1 MDAARVRSRWPG
13 DIIFDPEHLPDMNR
27 LASFA
32 AAAVP
37 LSFELPTQLFDASTT
52 PDSPRRRLS
61 SRATAMAPNH
71 ALFAPMHYERNYAYP
86 LLVWLHDEGGNER
99 ELRRL
104 MPHVS
109 VRNYVGAAV
118 RGVEP
123 SRRVQRGYSW
133 GASAD
138 AAGETAQRVRH
149 VMDLAAER
157 FNLHARRMFIAG
169 FGSGGTMAL
178 RLAMENPSWFAGAAS
193 LSGPAPRGRCPL
205 ARVNEA
211 RQVPLFLASCRDSHE
226 YPPTRV
232 SADLRLLYS
241 AGFSLALRQYPC
253 PRELTTAMLSDM
265 DRWLMQQVCPET
277 AAAPSS

>member
-1 MDAARVRSRWPG
+1 MTLQSLGRADFTRPRVNEPT
-13 DIIFDPEHLPDMNR
+13 MNR
-27 LASFA
+27 LQSPA
-32 AAAVP
+32 APTAP
-37 LSFELPTQLFDASTT
+37 LSFDLTHQLFDGSSTH
-52 PDSPRRRLS
+52 DLGGDRLHG
-61 SRATAMAPNH
+61 RATRTGSQH
-71 ALFAPMHYERNYAYP
+71 ALFSPMHYERNYAYP

-99 ELRRL
+99 ELRKL

-123 SRRVQRGYSW
+123 SWRSKRGYSW
-133 GASAD
+133 GASPS
-138 AAGETAQRVRH
+138 AAAETADRVRQ
-149 VMDLAAER
+149 VIELADER
-157 FNLHARRMFIAG
+157 FNLHARRIFIAG

-178 RLAMENPSWFAGAAS
+178 RLALENPSWFAGAAS
-193 LSGPAPRGRCPL
+193 LNGPMPRGNCPL

-211 RQVPLFLASCRDSHE
+211 RRLPLFLASCRDSRA
-226 YPPTRV
+226 YPPAHV

-253 PRELTTAMLSDM
+253 PCELTTAMLSDM

-277 AAAPSS
+277 AAAASS